1 MKLTVVILAAG
12 QGTRMKSSLP
22 KVLHP
27 IAGKPMLERVIET
40 AENLGAQKIHV
51 VYGHGG
57 ELVKKSMSHKA
68 INWILQ
74 NKQLG
79 TGHAVQQ
86 VSQYLEDDE
95 TTLILYGD
103 VPLISKETLEGL
115 LTKLNTTS
123 LSILTATL
131 EDPTGYGRIIRDS
144 EKNVIKIV
152 EQKDA
157 TDEQCLISEI
167 NTGILAAKAASL
179 KNWLNKLDNKNA
191 QKEFYLTDVIALAVN
206 DGVRVLSS
214 QALNFEETL
223 GINDRAQLARLERYM
238 QKKLAEQLMS
248 EGVSIIDPARVD
260 LRGNISVGRDSVI
273 DINVV
278 LIGKCKI
285 GENVKL
291 GAGVHITDAVIEDGV
306 EVLPHSVI
314 EKAQIGKQCK
324 IGPFARVR
332 PGTELSDEVHLG
344 NFVEVKNSNIG
355 YGSKVNHLS
364 YVGDSDVGKKVNI
377 GAGTITCNY
386 DGANKHRTV
395 IGDEVFVGSDSQLV
409 APVNIGAGVTI
420 GAGTTV
426 TKDVAAKSLV
436 ISRVPQKIKSDWK
449 RPTKK

>member
-1 MKLTVVILAAG
+1 
-12 QGTRMKSSLP
+12 MKSSLP

-40 AENLGAQKIHV
+40 AENLGAQKIYV

-74 NKQLG
+74 DKQLG

-115 LTKLNTTS
+115 LTKLDTTS
-123 LSILTATL
+123 LSVLTATL
-131 EDPTGYGRIIRDS
+131 EDPTGYGRIIRDA
-144 EKNVIKIV
+144 EGNVTKIV

-167 NTGILAAKAASL
+167 NTGILAARAAGL
-179 KNWLNKLDNKNA
+179 KKWLNKLDNKNA

-214 QALNFEETL
+214 QALSFEETL

-238 QKKLAEQLMS
+238 QKKLAEQLMR

-306 EVLPHSVI
+306 EILPHSVI
-314 EKAQIGKQCK
+314 EKAQIGRQCK

-355 YGSKVNHLS
+355 YASKVNHLS

-436 ISRVPQKIKSDWK
+436 ISRVPQKTKSDWK